1 MFGFSIQKLVFTVL
15 LIIIV
20 LYGKRM
26 IGRIGSLSKSVGGG
40 GANARPVGEDTQQCA
55 ACGVYVSA
63 HKPSS
68 CGRSDCPYKS

>member
-20 LYGKRM
+20 LYGKRL
-26 IGRIGSLSKSVGGG
+26 IGRIGSQSKSVGGG
-40 GANARPVGEDTQQCA
+40 AGAGARSVGEDTQQCA
-55 ACGVYVSA
+55 VCGVYVSA

-68 CGRSDCPYKS
+68 CGRSDCPY

>member
-20 LYGKRM
+20 LYGKRL
-26 IGRIGSLSKSVGGG
+26 IGRIGSQAKSVGGG
-40 GANARPVGEDTQQCA
+40 GGGRPVGEDTQECA
-55 ACGVYVSA
+55 VCAVYVSA

-68 CGRSDCPYKS
+68 CGRSDCPHKS